1 MFNILSKKCLELWH
15 FQDCNCTVVIG
26 SNSGRVQDL
35 KFSFFSRILII
46 LKFNKMKKYLVVH
59 CFTTTFQLSTEHL
72 TFDDEFIICT
82 TNDVIYYVGITS
94 LVRVSRSDS
103 YNLKKKKKTK
113 NLEISFKIKKTENI
127 VYAFLKEEAI
137 YRARF

>member
-1 MFNILSKKCLELWH
+1 MWCST
-15 FQDCNCTVVIG
+15 CTVVIG

-35 KFSFFSRILII
+35 KFSFLFFFRILII

-127 VYAFLKEEAI
+127 LYAFLKKEAI
-137 YRARF
+137 YLARF

>member
-1 MFNILSKKCLELWH
+1 
-15 FQDCNCTVVIG
+15 
-26 SNSGRVQDL
+26 
-35 KFSFFSRILII
+35 
-46 LKFNKMKKYLVVH
+46 MKKYLVVH
-59 CFTTTFQLSTEHL
+59 CFTITFQLRTEHL
-72 TFDDEFIICT
+72 TFDDEFTICT

-127 VYAFLKEEAI
+127 LYAFLKKEAI
-137 YRARF
+137 YLARF

>member
-1 MFNILSKKCLELWH
+1 
-15 FQDCNCTVVIG
+15 
-26 SNSGRVQDL
+26 
-35 KFSFFSRILII
+35 
-46 LKFNKMKKYLVVH
+46 MKKYLVVH

-82 TNDVIYYVGITS
+82 TNDVIYYVGINS

-127 VYAFLKEEAI
+127 VYVFLKEEAI

>member
-1 MFNILSKKCLELWH
+1 
-15 FQDCNCTVVIG
+15 
-26 SNSGRVQDL
+26 
-35 KFSFFSRILII
+35 
-46 LKFNKMKKYLVVH
+46 MKKYLVVH

-127 VYAFLKEEAI
+127 VYVFLKEEAI
-137 YRARF
+137 YRARFCNYRQVFLYCKICYLVSPKSVLWNRGRVYTFCEYRCIIISIHN

>member
-1 MFNILSKKCLELWH
+1 
-15 FQDCNCTVVIG
+15 
-26 SNSGRVQDL
+26 
-35 KFSFFSRILII
+35 
-46 LKFNKMKKYLVVH
+46 MKKYLVVH

-103 YNLKKKKKTK
+103 HNLKKKKKTK
-113 NLEISFKIKKTENI
+113 NLEIFFKIKKTENI
-127 VYAFLKEEAI
+127 VYVFLKEEAI
-137 YRARF
+137 YRARFWNYRKVFLYCKICYLVSPKSVLWNRGRVYTFCEYRCIIISIHN